1 MIRDFAIAAIMSLG
15 WSAMAFAADNAG
27 TAFGVG
33 NPAGATASAPQ
44 SVQPGMPARQVLNND
59 DRLFIREIAIGG
71 WSEVESGALA
81 EQKSQSQSVKDF
93 GHRMTIDHRKADQ
106 RLTDI
111 ARTVGVTLPNQPD
124 QEHRD
129 MRAQL
134 DQANGGAF
142 DIAYI
147 RGQITDHQKAV
158 QLLEW
163 EIGSG
168 ENTQLKAFA
177 AETLPVIMQ
186 HLEMAN
192 AILTQLTGAAPIGGL
207 TEVMEMNSVPA
218 APPSRNTVTSKPR

>member
-1 MIRDFAIAAIMSLG
+1 MIREFTFATIMCLG
-15 WSAMAFAADNAG
+15 CSALAFAADNAG
-27 TAFGVG
+27 TATGVG

-44 SVQPGMPARQVLNND
+44 SPQPGMPAREVLNND

-71 WSEVESGALA
+71 RAEIDAGALA
-81 EQKSQSQSVKDF
+81 KQKGQNRSIVNF
-93 GHRMTIDHRKADQ
+93 GTRMTIDHRKADQ
-106 RLTDI
+106 QLTDI
-111 ARTVGVTLPNQPD
+111 AQAVGVTLPNQPD

-129 MRAQL
+129 MRTQL

-142 DIAYI
+142 DVAYI

-168 ENTQLKAFA
+168 ENARLKAFA
-177 AETLPVIMQ
+177 AETLPVVMQ

-192 AILTQLTGAAPIGGL
+192 AILTQLTGAAPVGGL
-207 TEVMEMNSVPA
+207 TEAIEMNPATA
-218 APPSRNTVTSKPR
+218 APPSGNTVTSKP

>member
-44 SVQPGMPARQVLNND
+44 SAQPGMPARQVLNND

-71 WSEVESGALA
+71 RTEIDAGALA
-81 EQKSQSQSVKDF
+81 KQKGQSTLVINF
-93 GHRMTIDHRKADQ
+93 GNRMTIDHSKADQ
-106 RLTDI
+106 RLADI
-111 ARTVGVTLPNQPD
+111 ARTVDVTLPNQPD

-168 ENTQLKAFA
+168 ENAQLKAFA

-192 AILTQLTGAAPIGGL
+192 AILTQLTGAAPVGGL
-207 TEVMEMNSVPA
+207 TEVMEMNPAPAA
-218 APPSRNTVTSKPR
+218 APPSRNTVTSKP